1 MKSIHDQAE
10 QLTKDVQSIEKMLSD
25 KMPLENIQ
33 STIAQAGQALAGLY
47 ASTAKEIR
55 RQNANTTDS

>member
-1 MKSIHDQAE
+1 MNSIHDQAE
-10 QLTKDVQSIEKMLSD
+10 QLTKDVQGIEKMLSD

-55 RQNANTTDS
+55 RQNENTTDS